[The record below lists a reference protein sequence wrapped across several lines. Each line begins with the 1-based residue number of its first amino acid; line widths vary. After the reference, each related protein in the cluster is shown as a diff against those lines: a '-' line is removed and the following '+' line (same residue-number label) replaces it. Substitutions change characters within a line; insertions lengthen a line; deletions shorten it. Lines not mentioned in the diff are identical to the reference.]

1 MAVIVKL
8 ILIRLDLSR
17 ALKSSGLPECT
28 KKFMLVLKKW
38 DFERGFENVWKVLKV
53 STSSIKFHCRQQLIL
68 EISKVTDI

>member
-8 ILIRLDLSR
+8 ILIRLDSSR

-28 KKFMLVLKKW
+28 KKLMLVLKKW
-38 DFERGFENVWKVLKV
+38 DFERGFENVWKVLIV